1 MNALNYATM
10 SKLQK
15 AAAFMILIGAE
26 SAAELLKHFNDEEID
41 SIVSEMAKLPMIDH
55 ASQRALME
63 EFTNLIT
70 DSHVSAL
77 GGVPY
82 TRHALELAKGAQ
94 AAAHILERAV
104 PPSSS
109 IDGVRELSAMEA
121 RQIFNLIKSE
131 QPQTIAFI
139 VSYLDAPKAAEVMP
153 LLPDEARAEV
163 VQRLADMEPTPTE
176 LVSKVMRN
184 LNKHTG
190 EKQKQQALHRH
201 GGAEAAAHLL
211 NRLENAAG
219 KSILMKI
226 EERNPTLGTAIR
238 RKMFIFDDFVR
249 VSPSD
254 LQRIL
259 RGVETRD
266 MALALKSSGEPVK
279 GAIFGAMS
287 KRAAD
292 GLREEMEV
300 LGAVR
305 MKEVEAAR
313 DRMIATAR
321 VLEQEGEISLA
332 AEEADVVVA

>member
-1 MNALNYATM
+1 VNTLNYESMT
-10 SKLQK
+10 KLQK

-26 SAAELLKHFNDEEID
+26 SAAELLKHFNDAETD
-41 SIVSEMAKLPMIDH
+41 SIVCEMAKLPMIDH
-55 ASQRALME
+55 SSQRALME
-63 EFTNLIT
+63 EFTILIT
-70 DSHVSAL
+70 DGHVSAL
-77 GGVPY
+77 GGIPY
-82 TRHALELAKGAQ
+82 TLHALELAKGAQ
-94 AAAHILERAV
+94 AAAHILQRAV

-109 IDGVRELSAMEA
+109 IDGVRELSAMEP

-139 VSYLDAPKAAEVMP
+139 VSYLDTPKAAEVMP

-163 VQRLADMEPTPTE
+163 VQRIADMEPTPTE

-190 EKQKQQALHRH
+190 EKKQQALHRH

-211 NRLENAAG
+211 NRLESGTG
-219 KSILMKI
+219 KSILLKI
-226 EERNPTLGTAIR
+226 EERNPALGGAIR
-238 RKMFIFDDFVR
+238 RKMFTFDDFVR

-254 LQRIL
+254 MQRIL

-279 GAIFGAMS
+279 SAIFGAMS

-305 MKEVEAAR
+305 LKEVEAAR

-332 AEEADVVVA
+332 AEEADAVVD

>member
-1 MNALNYATM
+1 MTR
-10 SKLQK
+10 LQK

-26 SAAELLKHFNDEEID
+26 SAAELLKHFNDSETD
-41 SIVSEMAKLPMIDH
+41 SLVGEMAKLPMIDH
-55 ASQRALME
+55 ASQCALME
-63 EFTNLIT
+63 EFTILIT
-70 DSHVSAL
+70 DGHVSAL
-77 GGVPY
+77 GGIPY
-82 TRHALELAKGAQ
+82 TRLALELAKGPQ

-109 IDGVRELSAMEA
+109 IDGVRELSKMEV

-139 VSYLDAPKAAEVMP
+139 VSYLDTPKAAEFMP
-153 LLPDEARAEV
+153 LLPDETRAEV

-184 LNKHTG
+184 LNKHAGAG
-190 EKQKQQALHRH
+190 EGPKQQQSSLHRH

-211 NRLENAAG
+211 NRLESATG

-226 EERNPTLGTAIR
+226 EERNPTLGSAIR
-238 RKMFIFDDFVR
+238 RKMFTFDDFVR

-266 MALALKSSGEPVK
+266 MALAMKSCGEPVK
-279 GAIFGAMS
+279 AAIFGAMS

-292 GLREEMEV
+292 GLREEMEM

-305 MKEVEAAR
+305 LKEVEAAR

-321 VLEQEGEISLA
+321 ILEQEGEITLA
-332 AEEADVVVA
+332 AEEADAVVA

>member
-1 MNALNYATM
+1 MNTLNYASM

-26 SAAELLKHFNDEEID
+26 SAAELLRHFNDAETD
-41 SIVSEMAKLPMIDH
+41 SIVCEMAKLPMIDH

-63 EFTNLIT
+63 EFTILIT
-70 DSHVSAL
+70 DGHVSAL
-77 GGVPY
+77 GGIPY
-82 TRHALELAKGAQ
+82 TRHALELAKGVQ
-94 AAAHILERAV
+94 AAARILQRAM
-104 PPSSS
+104 PPSAS
-109 IDGVRELSAMEA
+109 IDGVRELSAMES

-163 VQRLADMEPTPTE
+163 VQRLADMEPTPME
-176 LVSKVMRN
+176 LVTKVMRN
-184 LNKHTG
+184 LNKRTG

-211 NRLENAAG
+211 NRLESAAG
-219 KSILMKI
+219 KAILTKI
-226 EERNPTLGTAIR
+226 EERNPALGSAIR
-238 RKMFIFDDFVR
+238 RKMFTFEDFVR

-259 RGVETRD
+259 RGVEARD
-266 MALALKSSGEPVK
+266 MALALKSSSDTLK
-279 GAIFGAMS
+279 TAIFGAMS

-292 GLREEMEV
+292 GLREEMEM

-313 DRMIATAR
+313 DRMIAAAR

-332 AEEADVVVA
+332 AEEADAVVA